1 MKNLLCILIISISI
15 SSKAQIPV
23 VFGSEHIL
31 KIVSMDYDLS
41 IPSPLIK
48 AVLSSHKPAFEPHIR
63 TDVVHYSDYAEINI
77 YEGLL
82 LF

>member
-1 MKNLLCILIISISI
+1 
-15 SSKAQIPV
+15 
-23 VFGSEHIL
+23 
-31 KIVSMDYDLS
+31 MDYDLS